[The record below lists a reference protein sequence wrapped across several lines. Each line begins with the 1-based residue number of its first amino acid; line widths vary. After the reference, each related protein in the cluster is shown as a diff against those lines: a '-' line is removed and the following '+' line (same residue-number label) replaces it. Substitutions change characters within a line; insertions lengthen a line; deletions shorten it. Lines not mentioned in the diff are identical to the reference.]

1 MKMLAWPLAA
11 IWLVCAQAA
20 VADQFS
26 KVQCGGDIPKALIGA
41 RGSNERVVV
50 LEGSNRK
57 LGLKHLGA
65 DTISDD
71 LSSINYLI
79 CGAEYSVLEDRKNVI
94 RDAIAFPAHSRK
106 TPAFSGVCQL
116 NGKEQPGYYMGV
128 LNAEAAGDW
137 LPVVAAWKIDE
148 KNAKLVKAPAETL
161 RCSRRG
167 IITVD
172 GGL

>member
-1 MKMLAWPLAA
+1 MRTLAWPLAA

-41 RGSNERVVV
+41 RGANERVVV
-50 LEGSNRK
+50 LEGRNRK

-65 DTISDD
+65 DMVSDD
-71 LSSINYLI
+71 LASINYLI
-79 CGAEYSVLEDRKNVI
+79 CGAEYTVLDRKGVI
-94 RDAIAFPAHSRK
+94 GDAIAFPPHSKK

-116 NGKEQPGYYMGV
+116 NGREQPGYYLGV
-128 LNAEAAGDW
+128 INAEAAGDW

-148 KNAKLVKAPAETL
+148 KNVKLVKAPAESL

-172 GGL
+172 GGS

>member
-1 MKMLAWPLAA
+1 MKKLAWPLAA
-11 IWLVCAQAA
+11 IWLVGAQAA
-20 VADQFS
+20 AADQFA
-26 KVQCGGDIPKALIGA
+26 KVQCGGDIPKALIGQ
-41 RGSNERVVV
+41 RGANERVVV
-50 LEGSNRK
+50 LESRNRK

-65 DTISDD
+65 DIISDD

-79 CGAEYSVLEDRKNVI
+79 CGAEYVVLDDRKGVI
-94 RDAIAFPAHSRK
+94 RDAVAFPPHSKK

-116 NGKEQPGYYMGV
+116 NGRDQPGYYMGV

-148 KNAKLVKAPAETL
+148 KNAKLVKSSDESL
-161 RCSRRG
+161 RCARRG
-167 IITVD
+167 IYTAD

>member
-1 MKMLAWPLAA
+1 MKKLAWPLAA

-26 KVQCGGDIPKALIGA
+26 KVQCGGDIPKALIGQI
-41 RGSNERVVV
+41 GKNERIVV
-50 LEGSNRK
+50 LEGRNKK

-65 DTISDD
+65 DEISDN

-79 CGAEYSVLEDRKNVI
+79 CGAEYAVLEDRKNVI
-94 RDAIAFPAHSRK
+94 RDAIPFPAHSKK

-116 NGKEQPGYYMGV
+116 KGKEQPGYYMGV

-148 KNAKLVKAPAETL
+148 KAAKLVKASTESL
-161 RCSRRG
+161 RCSRRA
-167 IITVD
+167 IYTAD
-172 GGL
+172 GGM